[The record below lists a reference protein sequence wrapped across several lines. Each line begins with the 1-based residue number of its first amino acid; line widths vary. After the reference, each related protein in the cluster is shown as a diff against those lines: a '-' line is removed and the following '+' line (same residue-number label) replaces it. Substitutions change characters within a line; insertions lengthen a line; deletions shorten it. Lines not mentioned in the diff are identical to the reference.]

1 MLSPARIPGA
11 LVALLLSAGAPPAT
25 AQIPFPGLP
34 SRDAQPAAA
43 TGPTAGAGPV
53 ANAAA
58 DADRPPAPYPLVSI
72 STALLESRQ
81 ALRLAELTLRRPR
94 YMAELDGE
102 IEGRLAAA
110 QELASTERDI
120 PAAQRTF
127 RALFSAENEWRIA
140 RLQAEVAA
148 EAIQRRIKA
157 LQALQ
162 AELTLLGER
171 WILTGRALG
180 AADSEAVPRKAIE
193 ELAGAIDDV
202 NGRARAE
209 LERAL
214 ELQARLTELQ
224 LIIDEGS
231 AWIEETTSAEREK
244 LLRVDSPPLWT
255 ALTARAAGPPSA
267 APGEEP
273 WRESLRLFATVLRSP
288 RRIAFSVVVLVA
300 LWLLLTTA
308 RRELAGFSPPD
319 RLAAVGLELLRRPA
333 RSAILCVLALQVPL
347 FPRAPAAFY
356 DLLSIAA
363 IVVIGSLAGPIVAT
377 ALRPYLAGLLVL
389 GLADR
394 LQPLAVAASLGS
406 RLLLLLIGLLAFAGL
421 AWGFRPRSPAR
432 RALAGRW
439 WDAALVL
446 AGVAATLFG
455 AAIAS
460 NVAGN
465 LSLAELLTS
474 ATLTTGMAALFL
486 YLLVALA
493 AILLRA
499 WVSRPHS
506 HLRTA
511 ATHGQQ
517 FVAGG
522 TRLLVGLATA
532 GWMLFTLHTFT
543 VVPAVSGWIGR
554 SLSHRF
560 VLGAL
565 DISLGDIAAFVLG
578 LAAAVLFA
586 RLVSFL
592 LAEEFLPRTRIARG
606 HANAIVTIT
615 RYLLLAAGFLVAL
628 SMSGFELN
636 RLTLLVSAFSIGVG
650 FGLQNIISN
659 FVAGLILILERPIE
673 IGDVVELG
681 QLTGTVRRIGIRSSV
696 VRTFDGASVIVP
708 NSNLISDQVVNWTHS
723 DKLRRIDVRVG
734 VAYGTEPRRVL
745 ELLRGATAGHSKV
758 LAHPPPNPLFLGFGD
773 STLDFSLRFWT
784 GDFDDWMNVQSDVL
798 AAVERALREAGVEI
812 PFPQRDLHL
821 RSVDPGVREALGA
834 EPLDPGRPGSS
845 PRPAGPGSA
854 AV

>member
-1 MLSPARIPGA
+1 MSSLARA
-11 LVALLLSAGAPPAT
+11 LRAPIALLLLGAGVPLAA
-25 AQIPFPGLP
+25 AQLPLPGFP
-34 SRDAQPAAA
+34 SRGAEPAAA
-43 TGPTAGAGPV
+43 TGPAAGADDAV
-53 ANAAA
+53 NAAA
-58 DADRPPAPYPLVSI
+58 SAARPPTPYPLVSI

-81 ALRLAELTLRRPR
+81 ALRRAEITLRRPR
-94 YMAELDGE
+94 SMDELDGE

-110 QELASTERDI
+110 QELVNVERDL

-127 RALFSAENEWRIA
+127 RALFSAGNEWRIS
-140 RLQAEVAA
+140 RLQADVAA
-148 EAIQRRIKA
+148 EAIQRRITA

-171 WILTGRALG
+171 WNLTGRALAG
-180 AADSEAVPRKAIE
+180 ADSEAVLRKAID
-193 ELAGAIDDV
+193 ELAGAIDAV
-202 NGRARAE
+202 NGRTRAE
-209 LERAL
+209 LERTL
-214 ELQARLTELQ
+214 ELQLKLTELQ

-231 AWIEETTSAEREK
+231 AWIEATASAERAK

-255 ALTARAAGPPSA
+255 ALATRAAGTPA
-267 APGEEP
+267 QGEGR
-273 WRESLRLFATVLRSP
+273 WKESLRLFATVLRSP
-288 RRIAFSVVVLVA
+288 GRIAFSAVVFAA
-300 LWLLLTTA
+300 LFVLLTVA
-308 RRELAGFSPPD
+308 RRGVAGLSPPD
-319 RLAAVGLELLRRPA
+319 RLAAVGLELLQRPA
-333 RSAILCVLALQVPL
+333 RSAILCVLALQVLL
-347 FPRAPAAFY
+347 FPRAPAAYY
-356 DLLSIAA
+356 DLLSIVA
-363 IVVIGSLAGPIVAT
+363 IAVIGSIAGPMVAA

-394 LQPLAVAASLGS
+394 LRTLAVAAPLGS
-406 RLLLLLIGLLAFAGL
+406 RLLLLLIGLLAFAGI
-421 AWGFRPRSPAR
+421 AWGARPGSPAR

-439 WDAALVL
+439 WDAVLVL
-446 AGVAATLFG
+446 AGLAAALFG
-455 AAIAS
+455 AAIVS

-474 ATLTTGMAALFL
+474 SSLTAGLSALFL

-493 AILLRA
+493 AILIRA
-499 WVSRPHS
+499 WVSRPDAY
-506 HLRTA
+506 LRTA
-511 ATHGQQ
+511 TVHGPQ

-532 GWMLFTLHTFT
+532 GWTLFTLHTFT
-543 VVPAVSGWIGR
+543 VVPAVSGWISRG
-554 SLSHRF
+554 LSHRF

-565 DISLGDIAAFVLG
+565 DISLGDVATFVLG
-578 LAAAVLFA
+578 LAAAVLFS
-586 RLVSFL
+586 RLVAYV

-615 RYLLLAAGFLVAL
+615 RYLLLAAGFMVAL

-636 RLTLLVSAFSIGVG
+636 RLTLLISAFSIGVG

-681 QLTGTVRRIGIRSSV
+681 KLTGTVRRIGVRSSV

-734 VAYGTEPRRVL
+734 VAYGTEPGRVL
-745 ELLRGATAGHSKV
+745 ELLRGAAAGHAKV
-758 LAHPPPNPLFLGFGD
+758 LAHPPPNPLFLGFGE

-784 GDFDDWMNVQSDVL
+784 GDFDNWMTVQSDVL
-798 AAVERALREAGVEI
+798 AAVDDALRRAGIEI

-834 EPLDPGRPGSS
+834 APPDPGRPGSS
-845 PRPAGPGSA
+845 PPPAGHGPA